1 MEVFHEDVLETFI
14 FCFIASFGII
24 QIMAGIRGWHG
35 LSIYGGR
42 VRRNLNNALGAG
54 LVILAYAY
62 YFSDPLH
69 RNVRNIEGFMSL
81 VALGLGVVA
90 AAAATIL
97 LSAGS
102 ESLRRHF
109 RSRKG
114 MPVQKAGGIL
124 STISLE
130 SGMVHLTSQWGE
142 SGDNL
147 VVLAEAG
154 RGSERL
160 LRQLATARPSGK
172 GMLSLQLEPDAF
184 NPENSSSG
192 SEDGKKPA
200 LDMLRELEGE
210 RQLAGEVFMGLGWG
224 ADLLMQIRPE
234 LEGEFEPKHLL
245 AVAPVVPDYDRGFVG
260 DALLSNPPQD
270 IGEAIYIQ
278 RPWRE
283 KRCVQ
288 LLRLWI
294 PVAIT
299 LILLGTLV
307 TFIFDVRWKLLI
319 GFLAG
324 LILSL
329 WLAYFLAA
337 WRGIIARGG
346 GREERVISLLR
357 RPEPTGGNVSTKVII
372 TWEESVSIVNLPDT
386 EKQAIDSYRMEV
398 WNEVLRGKFTL
409 VKGTLPRLVNL
420 IWEDGDK
427 GLQDEEPTGAP

>member
-1 MEVFHEDVLETFI
+1 MEVFHEDILETFI

-42 VRRNLNNALGAG
+42 VRRNLNNALGAA

-81 VALGLGVVA
+81 VALGLGVIA

-102 ESLRRHF
+102 ESLRRYF
-109 RSRKG
+109 RSRKDIRAL
-114 MPVQKAGGIL
+114 KAGVSL
-124 STISLE
+124 TTISLE
-130 SGMVHLTSQWGE
+130 SGIAHLTSHWGE

-147 VVLAEAG
+147 VVLMEAG
-154 RGSERL
+154 RGCERL
-160 LRQLATARPSGK
+160 LRRLAAALPGGK

-184 NPENSSSG
+184 NPEG
-192 SEDGKKPA
+192 GGEGEGIPA
-200 LDMLRELEGE
+200 LDMLRELEEE
-210 RQLAGEVFMGLGWG
+210 RQLTGETFMGLGWG
-224 ADLLMQIRPE
+224 ADLLMQIRLE
-234 LEGEFEPKHLL
+234 LEEEFEPKHLL
-245 AVAPVVPDYDRGFVG
+245 SVAPVVPDYDRGFVG

-270 IGEAIYIQ
+270 IGEAVYMQ

-283 KRCVQ
+283 RRSVQ

-319 GFLAG
+319 GFLGG
-324 LILSL
+324 LVLSL

-337 WRGIIARGG
+337 WRGLIARGG
-346 GREERVISLLR
+346 GREERMISLLR
-357 RPEPTGGNVSTKVII
+357 RPKPLGGNVSTQVII
-372 TWEESVSIVNLPDT
+372 TWEESASIVSLPDT
-386 EKQAIDSYRMEV
+386 ERQAIDSYHIEV

-420 IWEDGDK
+420 IWGDGDK
-427 GLQDEEPTGAP
+427 DSQGEEPAGAP

>member
-14 FCFIASFGII
+14 FCLIASFGII

-42 VRRNLNNALGAG
+42 VRRNLNNALGAA
-54 LVILAYAY
+54 LVVLAYAY

-102 ESLRRHF
+102 ESLRRYF

-114 MPVQKAGGIL
+114 IRTQKSGGSL
-124 STISLE
+124 TTISLE
-130 SGMVHLTSQWGE
+130 SGMAHLTSHWGE

-154 RGSERL
+154 RGGERL
-160 LRQLATARPSGK
+160 LRQLAAALPDGK
-172 GMLSLQLEPDAF
+172 GMLTLQLEPDAF
-184 NPENSSSG
+184 NPEDGSG
-192 SEDGKKPA
+192 GEGGGKPA
-200 LDMLRELEGE
+200 LDMLRELEEE
-210 RQLAGEVFMGLGWG
+210 RQLTGEVFMGLGWG

-234 LEGEFEPKHLL
+234 LEEEFEPKHLL

-260 DALLSNPPQD
+260 DALLSNSPQD
-270 IGEAIYIQ
+270 IGEAVYIQ
-278 RPWRE
+278 RPWKER
-283 KRCVQ
+283 RSVQ
-288 LLRLWI
+288 LLHLWI

-319 GFLAG
+319 GFLGG

-337 WRGIIARGG
+337 WRGLIARGE
-346 GREERVISLLR
+346 GREERIISLLR
-357 RPEPTGGNVSTKVII
+357 RPKPMGGNVSTKVII
-372 TWEESVSIVNLPDT
+372 TWEESVSIVKLPDT
-386 EKQAIDSYRMEV
+386 ERQAIDSYRMEV

-409 VKGTLPRLVNL
+409 MEGTLPRLVNL
-420 IWEDGDK
+420 IWEDGYK
-427 GLQDEEPTGAP
+427 GLQDEEPAGVP